1 MAHDLRTTLSP
12 IYPELLQGL
21 LELLPRSISAPAL
34 TALLETFSSLFRYL
48 LIPSV
53 HFALL
58 ETTWH
63 KICQILPR
71 CLSEVQR
78 AMAEVW
84 GSVLRRMKSASR
96 ERAVTLLAQHTHQ
109 MEDASA
115 WVVVFSCKV
124 CFMLTESAPRSL
136 TDIYTSLFPK
146 PYILA
151 HHQYSRRY

>member
-21 LELLPRSISAPAL
+21 LDLLPRSILAPAL

-53 HFALL
+53 QFALL

-63 KICQILPR
+63 KICQVLPR

-96 ERAVTLLAQHTHQ
+96 ERAVALLAQHAHQ

-115 WVVVFSCKV
+115 WVVVFACKV
-124 CFMLTESAPRSL
+124 RFMLTDSLPRSL
-136 TDIYTSLFPK
+136 TDIRSSPFPK
-146 PYILA
+146 LYTPA
-151 HHQYSRRY
+151 HRQYSRRY